1 MTNNTE
7 WGMRSMQDDP
17 DSDSWGGQ
25 NVFDVFTKVAGHRAR
40 RHGVQDLVMA
50 KPKHR
55 RERGFTLIELM
66 IVISMIL
73 ILVSISIPAYNQS
86 ILRAK
91 ESVLRQD
98 LFQLRSLISQYTLDK
113 QKAPQSLDDL
123 VQAGYI
129 KQIPTDPMTGSN
141 STWTV
146 DQEDTVMSVDQ
157 QDPGISDVHS
167 GAAQYSS
174 DGTAYSTW

>member
-1 MTNNTE
+1 MTSTGNT
-7 WGMRSMQDDP
+7 RD
-17 DSDSWGGQ
+17 
-25 NVFDVFTKVAGHRAR
+25 
-40 RHGVQDLVMA
+40 
-50 KPKHR
+50 
-55 RERGFTLIELM
+55 RGFTLIELM
-66 IVISMIL
+66 IVISLIL
-73 ILVSISIPAYNQS
+73 ILVSISIPVYNTS

-91 ESVLRQD
+91 ESVLKQD
-98 LFQLRSLISQYTLDK
+98 LFQMRSLISQYTLDK

-129 KQIPTDPMTGSN
+129 KQIPNDPMTGSN

-146 DQEDTVMSVDQ
+146 DQEDSLMSVDQ

-167 GAAQYSS
+167 GASQLST

>member
-1 MTNNTE
+1 M
-7 WGMRSMQDDP
+7 
-17 DSDSWGGQ
+17 
-25 NVFDVFTKVAGHRAR
+25 AR
-40 RHGVQDLVMA
+40 FR
-50 KPKHR
+50 KR
-55 RERGFTLIELM
+55 RDRGFTLIELM
-66 IVISMIL
+66 IVISLIL

-91 ESVLRQD
+91 ESVLKQD

-129 KQIPTDPMTGSN
+129 KQIPNDPMTGSN

-146 DQEDTVMSVDQ
+146 EQEDSLMSVDQ

-167 GAAQYSS
+167 GAEQISS
-174 DGTAYSTW
+174 DGTAYTTW

>member
-1 MTNNTE
+1 
-7 WGMRSMQDDP
+7 
-17 DSDSWGGQ
+17 
-25 NVFDVFTKVAGHRAR
+25 
-40 RHGVQDLVMA
+40 MA
-50 KPKHR
+50 KQIQR

-98 LFQLRSLISQYTLDK
+98 LFELRSLISQYTLDK

-129 KQIPTDPMTGSN
+129 KQIPMDPMTGSN

-157 QDPGISDVHS
+157 QEPGISDVHS
-167 GAAQYSS
+167 GAAQTSC
-174 DGTAYSTW
+174 DGSAYSTW